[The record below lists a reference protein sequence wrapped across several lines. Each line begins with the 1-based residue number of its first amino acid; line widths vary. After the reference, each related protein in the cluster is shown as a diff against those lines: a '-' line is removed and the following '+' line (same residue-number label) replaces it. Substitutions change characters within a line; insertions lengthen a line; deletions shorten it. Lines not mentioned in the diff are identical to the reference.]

1 MRARGCRQ
9 PGVATQSGHG
19 TVPHHTH
26 THQAKYDRKMKLL
39 RDDLELRRKHEL
51 HEVEERK
58 NGHINEL
65 MRQHEAAFSEVKNY
79 YNDITANNL
88 DLIKASC
95 VVLCC
100 VVLWL
105 EAGRLLVR
113 QGLHT
118 SPAPVGDI
126 FCTERLH
133 APPPPTQALKEDV
146 AEMKKREAQNEKLM
160 WAAGGEGRRAAC
172 GPAARLL
179 CLAFARRS
187 HYACRDTHTN
197 THTHTHTHTR

>member
-88 DLIKASC
+88 DLINLDLNQQQKNSSRSSWQRTSCRLTKSSGSASRP
-95 VVLCC
+95 
-100 VVLWL
+100 
-105 EAGRLLVR
+105 GP
-113 QGLHT
+113 T
-118 SPAPVGDI
+118 
-126 FCTERLH
+126 
-133 APPPPTQALKEDV
+133 PPT
-146 AEMKKREAQNEKLM
+146 R
-160 WAAGGEGRRAAC
+160 
-172 GPAARLL
+172 
-179 CLAFARRS
+179 
-187 HYACRDTHTN
+187 
-197 THTHTHTHTR
+197 